1 MAKKKSLIEDPE
13 SLRNILMGIGAG
25 LRSYDPNNPFAG
37 AGAAM
42 LATTQAAMSRE
53 EREEA
58 RRQRLEDLDIA
69 ERKQIAAEARAEERD
84 IRGESRTEAAFGKRL
99 EAGLKTKA
107 TERQQI
113 RDEERAERE
122 WQNDIAQGM
131 GVYGL
136 FGGYNPSNK
145 SRVNPKFKLD
155 FADEFGGVTSG
166 AKPPASWSDNDL
178 MDEAIRSIDEG
189 IAARQTPTRKRRVR
203 ARDPLTGGMFFAIE
217 DADQTTPLYGE
228 KGRDYA
234 D

>member
-1 MAKKKSLIEDPE
+1 MAKKKSFIDDPE
-13 SLRNILMGIGAG
+13 SLRNIAIGLGAG

-37 AGAAM
+37 AGAAI

-84 IRGESRTEAAFGKRL
+84 IRGEGRAEAAFGKRL

-145 SRVNPKFKLD
+145 SRINPKFKLD
-155 FADEFGGVTSG
+155 FADAFGGVTAG

-178 MDEAIRSIDEG
+178 MDEAIRTIDEG
-189 IAARQTPTRKRRVR
+189 ISKRQTPTKKRRVM
-203 ARDPLTGGMFFAIE
+203 ARDPMTGQSFFAIE
-217 DADQTTPLYGE
+217 DADQATPLFGE
-228 KGRDYA
+228 RGKSDA

>member
-1 MAKKKSLIEDPE
+1 MAKKKSFIDDPE
-13 SLRNILMGIGAG
+13 SLRNIAIGLGAG

-42 LATTQAAMSRE
+42 LATTQAAMSRA
-53 EREEA
+53 ERDQA
-58 RRQRLEDLDIA
+58 RRERLEDIELA
-69 ERKQIAAEARAEERD
+69 ERKQIAKEKRDEQSKIREE
-84 IRGESRTEAAFGKRL
+84 ERTEAAFGRRL
-99 EAGLKTKA
+99 EAGLSAKEKERKQLREEEEA
-107 TERQQI
+107 ERQRTI
-113 RDEERAERE
+113 
-122 WQNDIAQGM
+122 DIAQGM
-131 GVYGL
+131 GVHGL
-136 FGGYNPSNK
+136 FGGYNPSNN

-189 IAARQTPTRKRRVR
+189 ISARQTPTKKRRVR